1 MSIDYSTN
9 LVVGWTITDEDIP
22 KKFIKT
28 IPEVS
33 HKENRYSQ
41 KTGKRISS
49 EIIVD
54 KKGYDVYVFDV
65 TEHED
70 PCEFLCELA
79 ATIGACVEYCFG
91 DEPIR
96 YSIEPVFDRKDCGGS
111 GDDTLWVNLYSMP
124 KYISAAEKI
133 QQKLINLGFKLP
145 EPRVMAILE
154 VS

>member
-1 MSIDYSTN
+1 MSINYSTN

-49 EIIVD
+49 EVIVD

-111 GDDTLWVNLYSMP
+111 GDGTLWVNLYSIP
-124 KYISAAEKI
+124 KYILAAEKI
-133 QQKLINLGFKLP
+133 QQKLTKLGFKLP